1 MGAPPSTPGRLV
13 PFEHGPL
20 VPYASFV
27 NGEPVGE
34 VEIEHRYKIAA
45 GPGVYGWDRG
55 DSVGSLTEF
64 WVGPNDDGDSGEGS
78 NLADMAVTNTRQ
90 IAALIALYVIDSA
103 DLDNVHAIGLDAT
116 QRGIPQNG
124 A

>member
-1 MGAPPSTPGRLV
+1 MSAPV
-13 PFEHGPL
+13 
-20 VPYASFV
+20 
-27 NGEPVGE
+27 
-34 VEIEHRYKIAA
+34 RYL
-45 GPGVYGWDRG
+45 GWVAKF
-55 DSVGSLTEF
+55 S
-64 WVGPNDDGDSGEGS
+64 
-78 NLADMAVTNTRQ
+78 TRQ